1 MKGGLGSSGNPVPSI
16 SRVVDSVTLGTNEGN
31 GACKLGIG
39 LGSVTGLAPSFSA
52 LRSGRWFGLPK
63 TVGEAFILFIGHKI
77 PDSPLGPPRILS
89 RPKPQRNAAMQSQS
103 ASPLP
108 RFGISMP

>member
-1 MKGGLGSSGNPVPSI
+1 MKGGPGSTGNPVPSI

-31 GACKLGIG
+31 GACKLGFV
-39 LGSVTGLAPSFSA
+39 LGSVTGLALSFSA

-77 PDSPLGPPRILS
+77 PDSPLGPPRILR
-89 RPKPQRNAAMQSQS
+89 RPNPQRNAATKTQNS
-103 ASPLP
+103 ALP
-108 RFGISMP
+108 PRL